1 MLKHNADIAR
11 RLALII
17 AVVVGIAGCGIAF
30 FGSLEAPIG
39 VSATTLRTDLI
50 ELTWTEVAG
59 ADVYYVYR
67 SLSEDGPFRPDGPL
81 LSLPYRTV
89 RQTTLLDVEVD
100 PTSYYYAVSA
110 GRLSTGVESDTSL
123 VVRGE
128 FRRSRHHTVGH
139 GPHDTDRS
147 DLCADCRERNRRQ
160 RDNPAG

>member
-1 MLKHNADIAR
+1 MLKHKADIAR

-17 AVVVGIAGCGIAF
+17 AVVLSIAVMLSIAGCGIAF
-30 FGSLEAPIG
+30 FGSLETPTG

-50 ELTWTEVAG
+50 ELTWSPVTG

-128 FRRSRHHTVGH
+128 LPKRSGGRTCHRPSSLPTPSVW
-139 GPHDTDRS
+139 
-147 DLCADCRERNRRQ
+147 Q
-160 RDNPAG
+160 